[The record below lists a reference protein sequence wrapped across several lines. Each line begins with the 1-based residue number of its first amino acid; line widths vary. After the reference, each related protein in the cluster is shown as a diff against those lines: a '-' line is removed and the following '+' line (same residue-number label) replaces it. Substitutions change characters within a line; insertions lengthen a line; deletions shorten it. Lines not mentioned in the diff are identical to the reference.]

1 MKQHLNNELD
11 FYELKSFFYEQIKK
25 NCQSNYIYAID
36 KFYLWMIFNYK
47 LCLGFSVAGFGL
59 RVAGFGFR
67 VTRCG
72 VRGTIYCTRSNVHV

>member
-47 LCLGFSVAGFGL
+47 LCLGL
-59 RVAGFGFR
+59 R

-72 VRGTIYCTRSNVHV
+72 LRGMGRGHRAERIA